1 MMPLWMYTLGRRIS
15 YNAEI
20 SIPISKL
27 VLNLLTTIVP
37 CLIGLILS
45 QRFPILRI
53 FFMRIAKKLVV
64 ILIISFLL
72 VTLAAKYY
80 IFNLVT
86 LQQWITGP
94 LIPWAGFLLGAFL
107 AWVTGRPPKVIHS
120 YLKLSQTF
128 AIKAEKQKKFLI

>member
-1 MMPLWMYTLGRRIS
+1 MMPLWMHTLGRRIS
-15 YNAEI
+15 YKAQI
-20 SIPISKL
+20 TIPISKL

-37 CLIGLILS
+37 CLIGLLLS
-45 QRFPILRI
+45 QRFPILKE

-86 LQQWITGP
+86 FEQWITGP
-94 LIPWAGFLLGAFL
+94 LIPWTGFLLGAFL
-107 AWVTGRPPKVIHS
+107 AWITGRPLKVIQLFS
-120 YLKLSQTF
+120 LLLFSEYLLRL
-128 AIKAEKQKKFLI
+128 LIF